1 MARGKFCEFSC
12 GVKVIIWE
20 IVLQKKKKINFDLF
34 VSSFQKLTLY
44 KKVTPNL
51 NGNRCKDFTVA

>member
-1 MARGKFCEFSC
+1 M
-12 GVKVIIWE
+12 
-20 IVLQKKKKINFDLF
+20 VLQKKKKINFDLF